1 MRMITRSPKT
11 RPPSTRAAAPR
22 RSRHHH
28 HVAATILAAGA
39 ATVVMLCAAAG
50 PAAATPPVVVLA
62 VATSLNQVADNLRN
76 WLVAILATIATT
88 YLTVGGARYLLSG
101 GDAGEVER
109 AKACLRSAMIGYC
122 LAILAPVVV
131 SILKSLVG
139 G

>member
-1 MRMITRSPKT
+1 MRLTTRSPAAM
-11 RPPSTRAAAPR
+11 PPPPRTPAR
-22 RSRHHH
+22 RSRYRAWP
-28 HVAATILAAGA
+28 VLAAGA

-50 PAAATPPVVVLA
+50 PAAAAPVVLA

-76 WLVAILATIATT
+76 WLIAILATIATT

>member
-1 MRMITRSPKT
+1 MRVTTRSPAT
-11 RPPSTRAAAPR
+11 PRPAR
-22 RSRHHH
+22 RSRYR
-28 HVAATILAAGA
+28 ASPALAAGA
-39 ATVVMLCAAAG
+39 AAVVMLCAAAG
-50 PAAATPPVVVLA
+50 PAAAAPVVLA

-76 WLVAILATIATT
+76 WLIAILATIATT

>member
-1 MRMITRSPKT
+1 MRITPRSPDT
-11 RPPSTRAAAPR
+11 PPSTTQATGSHHTRR
-22 RSRHHH
+22 RSHHR
-28 HVAATILAAGA
+28 AGSIATAEALIVI
-39 ATVVMLCAAAG
+39 TVCAAAG
-50 PAAATPPVVVLA
+50 RAHAAPEVLA
-62 VATSLNQVADNLRN
+62 VAGSLNEVADNLRN

-109 AKACLRSAMIGYC
+109 AKAALRAAMIGYC

-131 SILKSLVG
+131 AVLKSLVG

>member
-1 MRMITRSPKT
+1 MRLTTRSPAAL
-11 RPPSTRAAAPR
+11 PPTPQTSAR
-22 RSRHHH
+22 RSRPRGWP
-28 HVAATILAAGA
+28 VLAAGA
-39 ATVVMLCAAAG
+39 ASVVVMVCAAAG
-50 PAAATPPVVVLA
+50 PAAAAPVVLA

-76 WLVAILATIATT
+76 WLIAILATIATT

-122 LAILAPVVV
+122 LAILSPVVV
-131 SILKSLVG
+131 GILKSLVG

>member
-1 MRMITRSPKT
+1 MRMTRSPVT
-11 RPPSTRAAAPR
+11 RPPTTQTPR
-22 RSRHHH
+22 PHRSRRRFYRPART
-28 HVAATILAAGA
+28 VLAAGA
-39 ATVVMLCAAAG
+39 AAVIAVGAAAS
-50 PAAATPPVVVLA
+50 PAAAAPVVLA
-62 VATSLNQVADNLRN
+62 VAGSLEEVADHVRN

-109 AKACLRSAMIGYC
+109 AKACVRSAMIGYC